1 MMATDLKE
9 RLRIIVDRKDELKAQ
24 KAKLEAKIELIEKE
38 IAEVTDELE
47 VTFETSDLK
56 DLAKI
61 KQDLIIE
68 AEALLASDESEDDDE
83 D

>member
-1 MMATDLKE
+1 MATDLKE
-9 RLRIIVDRKDELKAQ
+9 RLRIIVDRKDELQAQ
-24 KAKLEAKIELIEKE
+24 KAKLEAKIELAEKE
-38 IAEVTDELE
+38 ISDLTDELE

-61 KQDLIIE
+61 KQNLIIE
-68 AEALLASDESEDDDE
+68 AEALLASAESEDDD

>member
-61 KQDLIIE
+61 KQNLIIE
-68 AEALLASDESEDDDE
+68 AEALLASDESEDDGE

>member
-1 MMATDLKE
+1 MADLKE
-9 RLRIIVDRKDELKAQ
+9 RLRIIVDRKDELQAQ
-24 KAKLEAKIELIEKE
+24 KAKLEAKLEMLEKE
-38 IAEVTDELE
+38 ISDLTDELE

-61 KQDLIIE
+61 KQDLIVE
-68 AEALLASDESEDDDE
+68 AEALLASDESEDDD